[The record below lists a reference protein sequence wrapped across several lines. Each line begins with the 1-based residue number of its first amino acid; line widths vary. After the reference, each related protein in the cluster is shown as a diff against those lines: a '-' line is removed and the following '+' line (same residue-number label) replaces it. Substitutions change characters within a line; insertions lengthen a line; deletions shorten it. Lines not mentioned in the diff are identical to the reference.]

1 MKLPLL
7 LSVLMVYFL
16 MSCSDS
22 KYIVQDKCDC
32 SNYLNFQDSI
42 DTTVKLCVNDTCRD
56 YFEIWKSIFLTK
68 NQMQEDYFDNHIFP
82 ISTKIH
88 SWDDGISFEISYK
101 AKYDWVESKLY
112 DNLTIWLSP
121 STVGLYPRIDIPRNV
136 LLTSDQIM
144 ELLDNKAFSSHLQK
158 VAVINGLKFNSRENA
173 FKSLIKAS
181 NVDTLCTSSI
191 YYLDT
196 NGHPFLEGSGTLSWE
211 ENQCIFSKVD
221 LVTGDVKI
229 DYGVCWIN

>member
-22 KYIVQDKCDC
+22 KYIVKDKCDC

-42 DTTVKLCVNDTCRD
+42 DTTVKLCVNDTCQD
-56 YFEIWKSIFLTK
+56 YFEIWKSIFLEK

-88 SWDDGISFEISYK
+88 SWVDGISFEISYL
-101 AKYDWVESKLY
+101 AKFDWVESKLS

-121 STVGLYPRIDIPRNV
+121 TTAGLYPKIIVPRNV
-136 LLTSDQIM
+136 LLTSDQIK
-144 ELLDNKAFSSHLQK
+144 ELIDNKAFSSHLQK
-158 VAVINGLKFNSRENA
+158 VAVINDLKFNSRENA

-181 NVDTLCTSSI
+181 NVDTLCTSSL
-191 YYLDT
+191 YYLDST
-196 NGHPFLEGSGTLSWE
+196 GHPYLEGSGTLSRE
-211 ENQCIFSKVD
+211 ENRCIFSTVD
-221 LVTGDVKI
+221 LVTGDIKI
-229 DYGVCWIN
+229 EYEVCWMN